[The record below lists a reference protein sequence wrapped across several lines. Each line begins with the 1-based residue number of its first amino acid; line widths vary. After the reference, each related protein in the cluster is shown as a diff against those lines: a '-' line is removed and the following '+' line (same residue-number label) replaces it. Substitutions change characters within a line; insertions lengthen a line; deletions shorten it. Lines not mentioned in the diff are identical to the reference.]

1 MASSTADEVSAAS
14 TFRLW
19 RKTSLQES
27 EKPRGDSTM
36 APSADQN
43 ATGSDFQFG
52 TVATSGAR
60 PKFPSGKLGT
70 LHELTEAE
78 KKSRPWWTCQLW
90 GHVIYISNNFKGDI
104 LRHVSRLGKSTFASF
119 TDTAKPPHS
128 PEMVSRIW
136 RSEMRLGKGTTKTL
150 GGKPCGKLT

>member
-1 MASSTADEVSAAS
+1 MASSTADEVFSCFDLS
-14 TFRLW
+14 PLEEGP
-19 RKTSLQES
+19 SLQES

-128 PEMVSRIW
+128 PKW
-136 RSEMRLGKGTTKTL
+136 YPGYGDQK
-150 GGKPCGKLT
+150 